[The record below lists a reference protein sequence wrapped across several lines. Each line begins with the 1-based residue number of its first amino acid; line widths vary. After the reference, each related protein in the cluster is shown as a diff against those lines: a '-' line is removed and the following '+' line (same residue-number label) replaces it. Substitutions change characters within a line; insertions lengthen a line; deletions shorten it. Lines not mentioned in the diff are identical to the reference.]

1 VELLPLC
8 QEHKL
13 GVVSYSPLARGI
25 LTGKYKP
32 GEAYPEGS
40 RAARNDKRL
49 REAELRDESLAI
61 SQRLA
66 DHCRANGCAPSQFAL
81 AWCLANP
88 ILTSIILGPR
98 TMDQFDDNL
107 AALEVTITPEDEA
120 FVDSLVPKGEHSG
133 KGFNDPL
140 YPVLGRPSTKQF

>member
-1 VELLPLC
+1 MPLC

-13 GVVSYSPLARGI
+13 ALYTNSPLATAI

-32 GEAYPEGS
+32 GESFPEGS

-61 SQRLA
+61 SQQLA
-66 DHCRANGCAPSQFAL
+66 DHCRAKGVAPSQFAL

-88 ILTSIILGPR
+88 IVASVILGPR
-98 TMDQFDDNL
+98 TMEQLDDNL
-107 AALEVTITPEDEA
+107 SALAVTITEGDEA
-120 FVDSLVPKGEHSG
+120 FVDHLVPPGEHSG

-140 YPVLGRPSTKQF
+140 YPVIGRRML